1 MAVIISFYFGVSM
14 MLKIKDLKC
23 PVCGGQMICVK
34 LVLNT
39 RRKET
44 GVPYTYTITHQCLRC
59 SAVVPARIEEK
70 RGGLLE
76 YTRD

>member
-1 MAVIISFYFGVSM
+1 MADTISSYFWVTV

-23 PVCGGQMICVK
+23 PVCGGQIFCAK